1 MRFWKARQGQE
12 IYVFADNQ
20 AAIYRLKTPSD
31 KPGQHWQIRCMKASQ
46 EIKRRGGSISIHWA
60 PGHSNIPGNERADE
74 LAKLAAKRT
83 PGTSTT
89 SLAMVGIKIKELA
102 SKEWW
107 ASLQRYSPK
116 AIEKNPNTY
125 SSRFQWKTGKRL
137 AIPPGTK
144 RELASAFY
152 QLKLGH
158 GYNRAYLHRIG
169 KADSPLCTC
178 GAKQTP
184 EHLLISCQ
192 RYRKDRKLLC
202 EELDTNH
209 LNLPLL
215 LHTTKGIKATLAFI
229 SRTRVATRKWHLGQ
243 ADE

>member
-1 MRFWKARQGQE
+1 MYFHRLLYTTPLQGY
-12 IYVFADNQ
+12 I
-20 AAIYRLKTPSD
+20 
-31 KPGQHWQIRCMKASQ
+31 GQRPTSYIVRDLDRTIIQI
-46 EIKRRGGSISIHWA
+46 III
-60 PGHSNIPGNERADE
+60 I
-74 LAKLAAKRT
+74 
-83 PGTSTT
+83 
-89 SLAMVGIKIKELA
+89 II
-102 SKEWW
+102 
-107 ASLQRYSPK
+107 
-116 AIEKNPNTY
+116 I
-125 SSRFQWKTGKRL
+125 
-137 AIPPGTK
+137 
-144 RELASAFY
+144 
-152 QLKLGH
+152 
-158 GYNRAYLHRIG
+158 HRIG